1 MAKRGTVKRKSV
13 EQEDFIA
20 AHYHGRRSPSS
31 GAADTDSGDVVTDTH
46 LFECKVTGNPEEPLK
61 RPINSKLNDELVKI
75 AEEAWQRGKTPVL
88 ALRWFEPDHI
98 LSDRSGWVD
107 IVLKRVVDDSL

>member
-13 EQEDFIA
+13 EQEEFIA
-20 AHYHGRRSPSS
+20 AHYGGRRSPSS
-31 GAADTDSGDVVTDTH
+31 GASDTDSGDVVTDTH

-61 RPINSKLNDELVKI
+61 RPINAKLNDEFIKVT
-75 AEEAWQRGKTPVL
+75 EEAWQRGKAPAM
-88 ALRWFEPDHI
+88 ALRWYEPDHI
-98 LSDRSGWVD
+98 LADRTGWVD